1 MTRNDNGT
9 FTWTHTTNLYREWSN
24 LKAVFIALG
33 ITVGICF
40 VLVNL
45 LCIGSM
51 SKDFFLFQ
59 CKLWGYILG
68 GGILL
73 SIIAY
78 AIWAWANGGVH
89 EREYTVDGKGIKER
103 RIVHCPGRMKFL
115 RGFTWIMLLM
125 PGRPNQKMAMRGL
138 LHDTSEKGIKVD
150 FAKVKTLVG
159 DRAAGT
165 ITLQTKSGQ
174 KEIFVPRED
183 YAEILDR
190 ITKHLPKAKG
200 QRSEKRKM

>member
-1 MTRNDNGT
+1 
-9 FTWTHTTNLYREWSN
+9 
-24 LKAVFIALG
+24 
-33 ITVGICF
+33 
-40 VLVNL
+40 
-45 LCIGSM
+45 
-51 SKDFFLFQ
+51 
-59 CKLWGYILG
+59 
-68 GGILL
+68 
-73 SIIAY
+73 
-78 AIWAWANGGVH
+78 
-89 EREYTVDGKGIKER
+89 
-103 RIVHCPGRMKFL
+103 MKFL

-159 DRAAGT
+159 DRTAGT
-165 ITLQTKSGQ
+165 ITLQTKSGP